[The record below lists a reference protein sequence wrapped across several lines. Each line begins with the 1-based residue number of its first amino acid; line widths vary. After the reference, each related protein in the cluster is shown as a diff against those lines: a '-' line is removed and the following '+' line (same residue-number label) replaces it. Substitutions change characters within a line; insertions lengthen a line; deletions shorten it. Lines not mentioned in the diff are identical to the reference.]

1 MSTLTASH
9 KTWYI
14 AHTNGDV
21 GYWGILEPNQT
32 VETGQT
38 NLESFDNEEA
48 WNTRKA
54 ELGIETDQ
62 TDLENPGGF
71 PQ

>member
-1 MSTLTASH
+1 MSTLTASQR
-9 KTWYI
+9 TWYI

-21 GYWGILEPNQT
+21 GYWGILEAGQT

-38 NLESFDNEEA
+38 TLESFSTEEA

-54 ELGIETDQ
+54 ELGIID
-62 TDLENPGGF
+62 PS
-71 PQ
+71 